1 MFEEAGDEEVG
12 GEAFEFGA
20 VVEEEAMAEDVGGG
34 VAYVFVGCVEATFD
48 EGAGFG
54 GGGES
59 KGGAG
64 AGAVVN
70 AAGVGL
76 ARLGSV
82 DEAGDEI
89 GDWDGHEDAADLVEQ
104 GGEVFAGEDLG
115 DLGFDADF
123 TVEDDLFEGGCV
135 VGANFEFEEEAV
147 ELGFREGIGAF
158 EFDGVLGG

>member
-12 GEAFEFGA
+12 GDAFEFGA

-34 VAYVFVGCVEATFD
+34 VANVFVGCVEAASD
-48 EGAGFG
+48 EGAGLG

-64 AGAVVN
+64 AGAVVD
-70 AAGVGL
+70 AAGVGF
-76 ARLGSV
+76 AGLGGV
-82 DEAGDEI
+82 DEAGDEV
-89 GDWDGHEDAADLVEQ
+89 GDGDGHEDAADEVEQ
-104 GGEVFAGEDLG
+104 GGEVFLGEDLG

-123 TVEDDLFEGGCV
+123 TVEDDLFQGGCI
-135 VGANFEFEEEAV
+135 VGADFEFEEEAV
-147 ELGFREGIGAF
+147 ELGFGKRIGAF